1 MRKWE
6 REKGDFCTLNI
17 LTKFYSCLCE
27 FVPAA
32 PVMFTRTLKSSVR
45 LGEHL
50 NCSSVIAVV
59 WNLLLH

>member
-27 FVPAA
+27 LVPAA
-32 PVMFTRTLKSSVR
+32 HVTFTRTLKSSVR
-45 LGEHL
+45 FG
-50 NCSSVIAVV
+50 SI
-59 WNLLLH
+59 